1 MTGRARTGWARTGWA
16 GTGWAVLWRGVRYRA
31 GRSAVVALLA
41 AVAVAAAVLAPGF
54 ARAAQQSVLTDGLA
68 AAPPPA
74 AGLTVTATGA
84 AAGNAAGSPAA
95 HQSAGDARAVVDAAL
110 AEPLAGAL
118 AAPVAGVDVDTLT
131 TMGGHRLAT
140 RLAWRGGVCDQL
152 EITGDCP
159 IDAGQVLV
167 SERTAGEYGLA
178 VGDPVTTGTGVTAVI
193 AGVYVPRDP
202 TAPYWGRTV
211 YFAHGG
217 FDPDSG
223 APRVDAVFAGAE
235 SDVTAGD
242 GPVSNGSAVRLGLTY
257 PLRPDAVRLDQV
269 GRIRDQ
275 LREVEAAAGSAGL
288 SVVTELPA
296 ILDGVAADQEAIGR
310 VAPVVA
316 VPLVLLAA
324 FVLYLLVAALTEER
338 GREIALAKLRGFPA
352 GRAARFGLGEVLA
365 LIVAA
370 TPVGVLLGLAAVE
383 VAARLALAGGTHA
396 EPRRQLALA
405 AGLALV
411 VAVGAALLAGR
422 ATLRRGVLDLL
433 RRVPARTRWHA
444 GVAEGIV
451 VALAAASLVAAIRDR
466 AAPLAMLAPALL
478 AVVAGIVA
486 ARSVRLWARF
496 RAGRPG
502 RASRRPVAGLLAA
515 AQLSRAPGGQRVIAV
530 TTVAVALLA
539 FGVTAWDASAQ
550 ARRGYAVDT
559 VGAAQVYTVA
569 AEHPAALLAA
579 VRRASPEGSAMAVVR
594 TRQQYGGRRVELLAV
609 DTPRLAGVVEWRGTD
624 AGAFVADLR
633 PREPVPVELAG
644 RVEVTA
650 RVTGLGDEP
659 VRISV
664 LVAAPGEPPRSVAL
678 GTLAAG
684 TGDYAA
690 RLPGWCVDGC
700 RLLGLGLR
708 RGGAA
713 GPFTANV
720 EVRAIRTGG
729 DRVDLPAR
737 LDDLF
742 MVADGDDGNDVVAEY
757 ADTVPELPA
766 VLAGP
771 APAEDPDAGRFPFF
785 GLAERPEP
793 FTVVDRVARLPRAG
807 GQGLMFDLEYAVH
820 SAERSVALADSSGLG
835 YEVWASPDAPPDLPR
850 RLASEG
856 VPVLDRVSIAATEDQ
871 LGRRA
876 PALGLWLYLL
886 AAFAAL
892 ALALGVVAVSTRVG
906 VEARLADLAA
916 LRACGVGSGTL
927 RRALLRERAAL
938 VGVPLLSGVA
948 VGLAAAALMLPGI
961 PLVAAG
967 ETGSVPAYRAG
978 MAPVAAGIVTA
989 AGLVLVFWR
998 DRAWRASR

>member
-1 MTGRARTGWARTGWA
+1 MTRLTTGRTSGRTR
-16 GTGWAVLWRGVRYRA
+16 TGWAVLWRGIRYRA
-31 GRSAVVALLA
+31 GRSAAVALLA

-68 AAPPPA
+68 AAPPSA
-74 AGLTVTATGA
+74 AGLTVTATGTPA
-84 AAGNAAGSPAA
+84 AAPAA
-95 HQSAGDARAVVDAAL
+95 HQPADEVRSLVDTTL

-118 AAPVAGVDVDTLT
+118 AAPVAGVDTDTLAT
-131 TMGGHRLAT
+131 VGGQRLAT
-140 RLAWRGGVCDQL
+140 RLAWRDGACDQL

-159 IDAGQVLV
+159 GGAGEVII

-178 VGDPVTTGTGVTAVI
+178 VGDRVTTGTGVTAVVT
-193 AGVYVPRDP
+193 GRYVPVDP

-223 APRVDAVFAGAE
+223 APRVDAVFTGAG
-235 SDVTAGD
+235 SDVTAGS
-242 GPVSNGSAVRLGLTY
+242 GAVRLGVTY
-257 PLRPDAVRLDQV
+257 PLRPGAVRLDQV
-269 GRIRDQ
+269 DRIREQVRD
-275 LREVEAAAGSAGL
+275 LEAAAGSRGL
-288 SVVTELPA
+288 SVATELPA
-296 ILDGVAADQEAIGR
+296 ILDGVAADQDAIGR

-338 GREIALAKLRGFPA
+338 GREVGLAKLRGFPA
-352 GRAARFGLGEVLA
+352 GRAARFGLGEVLV

-383 VAARLALAGGTHA
+383 VAARLALAGGTHV
-396 EPRRQLALA
+396 EPRWSLAIA
-405 AGLALV
+405 AGLALA

-422 ATLRRGVLDLL
+422 ATLGRGVLDLL
-433 RRVPARTRWHA
+433 RRVPARTRWPA
-444 GVAEGIV
+444 GAAEGIV
-451 VALAAASLVAAIRDR
+451 VALAAASMVAAIRDR

-486 ARSVRLWARF
+486 ARSVRFSARY

-502 RASRRPVAGLLAA
+502 RVPRGTVAGLLAA

-530 TTVAVALLA
+530 VTVAAALLA
-539 FGVTAWDASAQ
+539 FGVTTWDASAQ

-559 VGAAQVYTVA
+559 VGAAEVYTVA

-579 VRRASPEGSAMAVVR
+579 VRRASPDGSAMAVVR
-594 TRQQYGGRRVELLAV
+594 TRQQYGGRSVELLAV
-609 DTPRLAGVVEWRGTD
+609 DTPRLAGVVEWRDVD
-624 AGAFVADLR
+624 AELVGAHLR
-633 PREPVPVELAG
+633 PREPAPLELAG
-644 RVEVTA
+644 RVEVTV
-650 RVTGLGDEP
+650 RVTELGDEP
-659 VRISV
+659 VRLSL
-664 LVAAPGEPPRSVAL
+664 LVAAPGEPPRSVPL

-684 TGDYAA
+684 TGGYAA

-700 RLLGLGLR
+700 RLLGFGLR
-708 RGGAA
+708 RAGAD

-720 EVRAIRTGG
+720 EVRAIRSGG
-729 DRVDLPAR
+729 AQEDLPAR
-737 LDDLF
+737 LDDLYL
-742 MVADGDDGNDVVAEY
+742 VADGDGDGDVVAEY
-757 ADTVPELPA
+757 ADTVPELPT

-771 APAEDPDAGRFPFF
+771 APAEDPDAGQFPFF

-793 FTVVDRVARLPRAG
+793 FTVVERVARLPRAG
-807 GQGLMFDLEYAVH
+807 EQGLMFDLEYAVH

-835 YEVWASPDAPPDLPR
+835 YEVWAGPGAPPDLPR

-856 VPVLDRVSIAATEDQ
+856 VPVLERTSIAGAEDQ
-871 LGRRA
+871 LARRA

-892 ALALGVVAVSTRVG
+892 ALALGVVAASTRVG
-906 VEARLADLAA
+906 AEARLADLSA

-938 VGVPLLSGVA
+938 VGVPLLCGVA
-948 VGLAAAALMLPGI
+948 VGLVAAALMWPGM
-961 PLVAAG
+961 PLVATGEAG
-967 ETGSVPAYRAG
+967 SAPAAYRPG
-978 MAPVAAGIVTA
+978 VAPVAAGVATA

-998 DRAWRASR
+998 DRVWRAAA